1 MFIILRCRNGVT
13 TIKDWYGV
21 SKCVENSTF
30 ADLYN
35 DFIGGT
41 FDKKP
46 SLKADFPNIVHAF
59 VGKNKTELSIYLS
72 IYLSLDTADLSRECY
87 RQVIARRIVSI
98 R

>member
-59 VGKNKTELSIYLS
+59 VGKNKTELTHIAPDVLVGQAVGCLGNFIDFSIG
-72 IYLSLDTADLSRECY
+72 DTPETA
-87 RQVIARRIVSI
+87 
-98 R
+98 